1 MQRARSPI
9 NASLRGKLCRMLSL
23 LLRSEHAVLLGVAG
37 GSEGD
42 CLQGHK
48 WLFPYVVSF
57 KSLNDPEAKLPVL
70 QSFLHQQGKC

>member
-9 NASLRGKLCRMLSL
+9 NASLRGKLCRTLSL
-23 LLRSEHAVLLGVAG
+23 LLRSEHALLGVAG

-48 WLFPYVVSF
+48 WPFPYVVSF
-57 KSLNDPEAKLPVL
+57 KSLNDPETKLPVL
-70 QSFLHQQGKC
+70 QSFLHQQRKC